1 MYQYQINCVTKTW
14 EDAKM
19 PLLLKRPTS
28 LLAGLSIVL
37 MFTLLIACGTT
48 SDVEARVADLEAQIK
63 SQPIPTLAEV
73 PKSDLPDSGTT
84 VIADQTHEDDH
95 AHEADDVDYIPDV
108 SFTLQTMIG
117 NGGMAY
123 IGVGG
128 DIDDIINPTL
138 NVAVGDTVQITVQNG
153 DGAEHNIVVPDLDAH
168 SEHIVGVGASVS
180 ITFVAEVA
188 GGYAYFC
195 SIPGHRAAGME
206 GLIRVGEGTEEQVS
220 TAVDITRDPTDLPGP
235 IGDRGPQDITL
246 NLEMVELDGKLADG
260 TTYRYMTFN
269 GLVPGPM
276 LRVRVDDTVTVNLK
290 NMPGNFLIH
299 SVDLHAVTGPG
310 GGAQVMQVP
319 PGQDA

>member
-1 MYQYQINCVTKTW
+1 
-14 EDAKM
+14 
-19 PLLLKRPTS
+19 
-28 LLAGLSIVL
+28 
-37 MFTLLIACGTT
+37 
-48 SDVEARVADLEAQIK
+48 
-63 SQPIPTLAEV
+63 
-73 PKSDLPDSGTT
+73 
-84 VIADQTHEDDH
+84 
-95 AHEADDVDYIPDV
+95 
-108 SFTLQTMIG
+108 
-117 NGGMAY
+117 
-123 IGVGG
+123 
-128 DIDDIINPTL
+128 
-138 NVAVGDTVQITVQNG
+138 
-153 DGAEHNIVVPDLDAH
+153 
-168 SEHIVGVGASVS
+168 
-180 ITFVAEVA
+180 
-188 GGYAYFC
+188 
-195 SIPGHRAAGME
+195 ME